1 MAVCQVTPE
10 PGKEGSTYAASLSLV
25 EDAVVRDLVEGPGN
39 IYCEYPDEA
48 STGSC
53 KAPLMLKSNQQIR
66 GSQYSAQAK
75 LPVRKDVILLQKVG
89 QAACGSRWTPFT
101 STLWAVVI
109 SVGSFWG
116 STWGLSCVPVRCWQL
131 STWQVDDHCKSTG

>member
-10 PGKEGSTYAASLSLV
+10 PGKEEATYAAPLSLV

-53 KAPLMLKSNQQIR
+53 KAPLMLKSNQQR
-66 GSQYSAQAK
+66 GSQSSAKAK
-75 LPVRKDVILLQKVG
+75 LPVRKDVILLQEVG
-89 QAACGSRWTPFT
+89 QAAVHDGLH
-101 STLWAVVI
+101 TLRHY
-109 SVGSFWG
+109 G
-116 STWGLSCVPVRCWQL
+116 Q
-131 STWQVDDHCKSTG
+131 

>member
-10 PGKEGSTYAASLSLV
+10 PGKEGATYAAPLSLV

-53 KAPLMLKSNQQIR
+53 KASLMLKSNQQIK
-66 GSQYSAQAK
+66 GSQSSAKAK
-75 LPVRKDVILLQKVG
+75 LPVRKDVILLQEVG
-89 QAACGSRWTPFT
+89 QAAVHDGFH
-101 STLWAVVI
+101 TL
-109 SVGSFWG
+109 SDFYFG
-116 STWGLSCVPVRCWQL
+116 STKV
-131 STWQVDDHCKSTG
+131 